1 MSDNK
6 QTLRDTYVGQED
18 GMTIME
24 FTKLLVKDGEV
35 PILEEG
41 VNIFFMQEVAVLL
54 DIMTMNVYL
63 PERILYNI
71 KTLGIR

>member
-6 QTLRDTYVGQED
+6 QTLRDTHVGQED
-18 GMTIME
+18 GKTIME

-41 VNIFFMQEVAVLL
+41 VNIFLCARGGISLGYH
-54 DIMTMNVYL
+54 DN
-63 PERILYNI
+63 ERLSSR
-71 KTLGIR
+71 KFFLRRSRL